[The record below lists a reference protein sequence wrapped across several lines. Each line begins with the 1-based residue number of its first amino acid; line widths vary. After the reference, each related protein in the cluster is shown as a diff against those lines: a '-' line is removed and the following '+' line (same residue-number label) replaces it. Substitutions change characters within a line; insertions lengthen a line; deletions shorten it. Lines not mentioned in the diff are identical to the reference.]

1 MAGAVHPAPAGRRA
15 LTPGPPLS
23 NPVDRY
29 PDGAA
34 RLVAVP
40 GLGLSVA
47 VVGRALQRVPAPWSV
62 VLLPAYGRRVAGGAD
77 PSPEH
82 LAERLLADPA
92 LCGDTAAV
100 LVGHSASCQVVAE
113 AAVRAPDRV
122 RALVLVGPTTDP
134 RAATWPRLARRWL
147 RTAVH
152 EKPSQLPLLVHA
164 YARTGLVSMARGMDV
179 ARRHRLD
186 RVLAEVRCPVLIVR
200 GRHDAICPA
209 TWARELAATAR
220 LGRSET
226 LPAGAHMV
234 PITHPAALAE
244 RIAGFLAV
252 SPTG

>member
-1 MAGAVHPAPAGRRA
+1 VRPAAAGRRA
-15 LTPGPPLS
+15 LSPGPPPAD
-23 NPVDRY
+23 PVDRY
-29 PDGAA
+29 PGGAA

-47 VVGRALQRVPAPWSV
+47 VTRRALERVPAPWSV
-62 VLLPAYGRRVAGGAD
+62 VLLPAYGRRVPGGTT
-77 PSPEH
+77 PSPER
-82 LAERLLADPA
+82 LAELLLADPA
-92 LCGDTAAV
+92 VGDGAAVV

-134 RAATWPRLARRWL
+134 RAATWPRLAGRWL
-147 RTAVH
+147 RTAAH
-152 EKPSQLPLLVHA
+152 ENPSQLPLLVHA
-164 YARTGLVSMARGMDV
+164 YARTGLVSMRRGMEA

-186 RVLAEVRCPVLIVR
+186 RVLAAVRCPVLVVR

-209 TWARELAATAR
+209 DWAQELAATAR

-234 PITHPAALAE
+234 PITQPAALAAC
-244 RIAGFLAV
+244 IAGFLAV
-252 SPTG
+252 GAPG